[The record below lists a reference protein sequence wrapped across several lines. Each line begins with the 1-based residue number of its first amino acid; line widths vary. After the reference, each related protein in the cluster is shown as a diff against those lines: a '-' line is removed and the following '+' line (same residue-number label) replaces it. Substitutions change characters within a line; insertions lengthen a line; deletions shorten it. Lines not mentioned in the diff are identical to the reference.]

1 MNWLGKVGKVKFPSF
16 QSLLHASLHR
26 SMWGMI
32 SPNLPSE
39 IYFCDASEMGL
50 WLRVCIIGYHLI
62 CASCPHHHNTY
73 ISDYVL
79 LYSPIFAAICLT
91 SWATMGIRSCLLA
104 DPFKRPGTKHKKI
117 MTREAHCE
125 MQHWIL
131 EFSSKCLFSGNYG
144 VLFNCKLWRH
154 HFLITYLCNETSVP
168 FSFNVTTCHVLWL
181 MLW

>member
-1 MNWLGKVGKVKFPSF
+1 
-16 QSLLHASLHR
+16 
-26 SMWGMI
+26 MWGMI

-50 WLRVCIIGYHLI
+50 WLRVCIIGYLI
-62 CASCPHHHNTY
+62 CASCPLCHNTY
-73 ISDYVL
+73 VSDYVL
-79 LYSPIFAAICLT
+79 LYSAIFAAISLT

-131 EFSSKCLFSGNYG
+131 AFFSKCLFSGNYG
-144 VLFNCKLWRH
+144 VLFNCKL
-154 HFLITYLCNETSVP
+154 
-168 FSFNVTTCHVLWL
+168 
-181 MLW
+181 